1 MAEPAIFSLPR
12 DVRRLMAKEN
22 AKWPAALREVPRI
35 EWPNR
40 DGPQLRVLRSR
51 DYLVQEFTAPAPAIV
66 RLSINRTSIAGDRW
80 TDGIAWEDLQ
90 RLKCEA
96 GYPDHDAVE
105 VYPAQDDV
113 VNVANMRHLW
123 VLSDKL
129 PFAWR
134 GRA

>member
-1 MAEPAIFSLPR
+1 MNRE
-12 DVRRLMAKEN
+12 VRRLMGKES
-22 AKWPAALREVPRI
+22 AKWPKTLQDIPRAD
-35 EWPNR
+35 WPK

-51 DYLVQEFTAPAPAIV
+51 HYLVQEFKAPAPALV
-66 RLSINRTSIAGDRW
+66 RLSINRTLATAAGW
-80 TDGIAWEDLQ
+80 EAGIPWEDLQ

-105 VYPAQDDV
+105 IFPAQKDV

-123 VLSDKL
+123 VLPDEI

-134 GRA
+134 AAP